1 MPKGRKNTRKTPVT
15 SAPSS
20 DRTSLPSGSS
30 NRPQVTRTIIRRF
43 HVLIKRQTQLQ
54 QLFKDGNTVKNN
66 RDLTSAKA
74 ELADI
79 EHEIEELGGLAAYQR
94 MSTIGQGKDRGGGSE
109 KVLIGWLRG
118 LGFPEEV
125 ERKNTKLRLL
135 EVGALKPDN
144 YTSCQAWTDVTP
156 IDLHSQH
163 PSILEQDFLL
173 MDPEEH
179 REKWGAIS
187 LSLVL
192 NFVPDAK
199 DRGQMLRLA
208 HNMLHPGGLLFVAD
222 AMPVASTALYPEL
235 QVYHS
240 RTLRGLDGC
249 GRV

>member
-125 ERKNTKLRLL
+125 ERKNTKLR
-135 EVGALKPDN
+135 
-144 YTSCQAWTDVTP
+144 
-156 IDLHSQH
+156 
-163 PSILEQDFLL
+163 
-173 MDPEEH
+173 
-179 REKWGAIS
+179 
-187 LSLVL
+187 
-192 NFVPDAK
+192 
-199 DRGQMLRLA
+199 
-208 HNMLHPGGLLFVAD
+208 
-222 AMPVASTALYPEL
+222 
-235 QVYHS
+235 
-240 RTLRGLDGC
+240 
-249 GRV
+249 